1 METKIDTDYVDG
13 TNIRRDEEL
22 MNKDKNFKELKG
34 MLLWFFARNVR
45 LKKSVTRTYFLF
57 REHVEAKGNR

>member
-34 MLLWFFARNVR
+34 MLL
-45 LKKSVTRTYFLF
+45 
-57 REHVEAKGNR
+57 